1 MKRLRLPTAM
11 ATQHPDSAS
20 RAFTSQD
27 EVDEALR
34 DLSPAEVGGF
44 ECDEK
49 MVDFEGKLTAYGQM
63 RWIIEKV
70 TSSLNLVP
78 GEDFL
83 ITPRIPSERLED
95 AERQIMVVWAAVAAN
110 KFSYEVSGKQAIK
123 YLIAPMV
130 ESSRELLT
138 THRRI
143 QKLLKLG
150 QEELGLPSTCN
161 MRLIPLFEDVVKQ
174 LHCDEIV
181 EGYRRLLLKELGE
194 YEDHFRVFLGK
205 SDAAMTYGHV
215 ASILAI
221 KVALSRLEK
230 WRREVNVEVRPII
243 GVGLLPFRGHLA
255 PWNVE
260 NFVKEYK
267 GYYTVTIQT
276 GLRYDIPHEEGVR
289 VVRRVKGEAGHIPEV
304 YEGDEEKELAEA
316 MRAFARSYFE
326 TLLEMAT
333 MICLIADVIPERRE
347 RMTRES
353 YPRSVAGPL
362 KLIADKALYER
373 LPSGEIKLPRAIKF
387 TASCYMLGVPP
398 AIIGS
403 GRALKVLR
411 KERGEG
417 FVEDLIKRYIKCLEI
432 DMAFEFNFLN
442 LEVARRRLGEN
453 TYTKILE
460 DVEEISRYFKVRE
473 GDVDERGQQHAL
485 LVKAFWEKMGK
496 PEATEYALK
505 AGIIRGSLG

>member
-1 MKRLRLPTAM
+1 MKGLKLPTAM

-20 RAFTSQD
+20 KAFTSQE

-34 DLSPAEVGGF
+34 DLSSAEVGGF

-63 RWIIEKV
+63 RWTIEKV
-70 TSSLNLVP
+70 TSSLNLVL

-83 ITPRIPSERLED
+83 ITPRIPSERLEE

-110 KFSYEVSGKQAIK
+110 KFSYEVSGKQAIN

-130 ESSRELLT
+130 ESSRELLV

-150 QEELGLPSTCN
+150 QEELGLPSTCS

-181 EGYRRLLLKELGE
+181 EGYRKLLLKELGE

-230 WRREVNVEVRPII
+230 WRREVSVEVRPII

-255 PWNVE
+255 PWSVE

-276 GLRYDIPHEEGVR
+276 GLRYDIPHEEGVK
-289 VVRRVKGEAGHIPEV
+289 VVRCVKSEAGHVPEV
-304 YEGDEEKELAEA
+304 YEVEEEKELAEA

-326 TLLEMAT
+326 TLIEMAT
-333 MICLIADVIPERRE
+333 TICLVADLIPERRE

-411 KERGEG
+411 KEKGED
-417 FVEDLIKRYIKCLEI
+417 FVEDLVKRYIKCLEN

-442 LEVARRRLGEN
+442 LDVAKKRLSES

-460 DVEEISRYFKVRE
+460 DVKEISHYFRVEE
-473 GDVDERGQQHAL
+473 GDADERGQQHAL
-485 LVKAFWEKMGK
+485 LVKMFWEKMSR
-496 PEATEYALK
+496 PEAAEYALK